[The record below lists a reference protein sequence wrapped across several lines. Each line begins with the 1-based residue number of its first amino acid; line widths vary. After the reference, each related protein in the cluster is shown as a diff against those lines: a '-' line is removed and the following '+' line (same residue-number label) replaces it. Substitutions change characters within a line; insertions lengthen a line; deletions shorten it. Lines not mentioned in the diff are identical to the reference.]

1 MLWCC
6 VRAEEHDR
14 YSLKV
19 GKPACCFVVFVYF
32 FIILFC
38 LGFGYEKKRSCIL
51 ENLEVPCVGC
61 TNITI
66 HTEE

>member
-1 MLWCC
+1 
-6 VRAEEHDR
+6 
-14 YSLKV
+14 
-19 GKPACCFVVFVYF
+19 
-32 FIILFC
+32 